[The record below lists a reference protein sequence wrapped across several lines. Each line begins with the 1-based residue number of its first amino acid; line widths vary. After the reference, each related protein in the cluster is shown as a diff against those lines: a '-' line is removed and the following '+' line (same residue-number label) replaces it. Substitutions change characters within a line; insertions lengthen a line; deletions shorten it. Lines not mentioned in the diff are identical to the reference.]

1 MSKEELRHC
10 PRCGGA
16 AKIRYRIPFTWVECK
31 KCHLQSETIPDYGCE
46 QRDPESRAIAI
57 EDWNTMEV
65 IRDGE
70 V

>member
-1 MSKEELRHC
+1 MSKEEIRHC

-16 AKIRYRIPFTWVECK
+16 PKVRYSMPFTWVECK
-31 KCHLQSETIPDYGCE
+31 KCKLQSLKIPDYGYE

-65 IRDGE
+65 VDE
-70 V
+70 L